1 MKKLIRI
8 ENERI
13 IEIRPLEELEFLEGF
28 IEVEVP
34 KDYKDI
40 EILTKFIYK
49 NGKFVKTTKFIDLEN
64 ARIELGEIQVWLS
77 RNDWVPNKIITG
89 EWEATDERWL
99 QYLEERKV
107 KRARQDELKEVV

>member
-1 MKKLIRI
+1 MKKLIRV

-49 NGKFVKTTKFIDLEN
+49 NGKF
-64 ARIELGEIQVWLS
+64 IETDTFLNLKKLQFELDEIEVWLS
-77 RNDWVPNKIITG
+77 KNDWIPNKIITG

-99 QYLEERKV
+99 EYLEERKV

>member
-1 MKKLIRI
+1 MKKLIRV

-49 NGKFVKTTKFIDLEN
+49 NGKF
-64 ARIELGEIQVWLS
+64 IETDTFLNLNKLQFELDEIQVWLS
-77 RNDWVPNKIITG
+77 KNDWIPNKIITG
-89 EWEATDERWL
+89 EWKATDERWL